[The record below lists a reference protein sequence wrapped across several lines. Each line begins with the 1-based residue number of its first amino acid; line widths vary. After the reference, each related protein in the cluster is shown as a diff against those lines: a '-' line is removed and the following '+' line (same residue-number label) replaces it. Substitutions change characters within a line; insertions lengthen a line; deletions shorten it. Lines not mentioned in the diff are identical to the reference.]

1 MRKLLIVLLLA
12 ALWSACSRE
21 HPEKIAAQAA
31 KECYDLLL
39 DGKYDEFI
47 ARKANTDSI
56 PASYREQLVANMKM
70 FADQMQ
76 QEHHGM
82 KEVRRGDRGTDGRE
96 SRAVVDEII
105 QPRPNRFL
113 AFLQV
118 LFLIYTHFFISLHQ
132 KPKHSL

>member
-56 PASYREQLVANMKM
+56 PASYREQLVANIKM
-70 FADQMQ
+70 FVDQMQ

-82 KEVRRGDRGTDGRE
+82 KEVRIVNCTADTARHSANVFLVICFGDSTIEETVVPMVENQGRW
-96 SRAVVDEII
+96 
-105 QPRPNRFL
+105 L
-113 AFLQV
+113 M
-118 LFLIYTHFFISLHQ
+118 
-132 KPKHSL
+132 K

>member
-1 MRKLLIVLLLA
+1 MMKLLIVLLLA

-82 KEVRRGDRGTDGRE
+82 KEVRIVNCTADTARHSANVFLVICFGDSTIEETVVPMVENQGRW
-96 SRAVVDEII
+96 
-105 QPRPNRFL
+105 L
-113 AFLQV
+113 M
-118 LFLIYTHFFISLHQ
+118 
-132 KPKHSL
+132 K

>member
-39 DGKYDEFI
+39 DSKYDEFI

-82 KEVRRGDRGTDGRE
+82 KEVRIVNCTADTARHSANVFLVICFGDSTIEETVVPMVENQGRW
-96 SRAVVDEII
+96 
-105 QPRPNRFL
+105 L
-113 AFLQV
+113 M
-118 LFLIYTHFFISLHQ
+118 
-132 KPKHSL
+132 K

>member
-56 PASYREQLVANMKM
+56 TASYREQLVANMKM

-82 KEVRRGDRGTDGRE
+82 KEVRIVNCTADTARHSANVFLVICFGDSTIEETVVPMVENQGRW
-96 SRAVVDEII
+96 
-105 QPRPNRFL
+105 L
-113 AFLQV
+113 M
-118 LFLIYTHFFISLHQ
+118 
-132 KPKHSL
+132 K

>member
-31 KECYDLLL
+31 KECYDLPL

-82 KEVRRGDRGTDGRE
+82 KEVRIVNCTADTARHSANVFLVICFGDSTIEETVVPMVENQGRW
-96 SRAVVDEII
+96 
-105 QPRPNRFL
+105 L
-113 AFLQV
+113 M
-118 LFLIYTHFFISLHQ
+118 
-132 KPKHSL
+132 K

>member
-76 QEHHGM
+76 PEHHGM
-82 KEVRRGDRGTDGRE
+82 KEVRIVNCTADTARHSANVFLVICFGDSTIEETVVPMVENQGRW
-96 SRAVVDEII
+96 
-105 QPRPNRFL
+105 L
-113 AFLQV
+113 M
-118 LFLIYTHFFISLHQ
+118 
-132 KPKHSL
+132 K

>member
-12 ALWSACSRE
+12 VLWSACSRE

-82 KEVRRGDRGTDGRE
+82 KEVRIVNCTADTARHSANVFLVICFGDSTIEETVVPMVENQGRW
-96 SRAVVDEII
+96 
-105 QPRPNRFL
+105 L
-113 AFLQV
+113 M
-118 LFLIYTHFFISLHQ
+118 
-132 KPKHSL
+132 K

>member
-1 MRKLLIVLLLA
+1 MRKLLIVLLLV

-82 KEVRRGDRGTDGRE
+82 KEVRIVNCTADTARHSANVFLVICFGDSTIEETVVPMVENQGRW
-96 SRAVVDEII
+96 
-105 QPRPNRFL
+105 L
-113 AFLQV
+113 M
-118 LFLIYTHFFISLHQ
+118 
-132 KPKHSL
+132 K

>member
-82 KEVRRGDRGTDGRE
+82 KEVRIVNCTADTARHSANVFLVICFGDSTIEETVVPRVENQGRW
-96 SRAVVDEII
+96 
-105 QPRPNRFL
+105 L
-113 AFLQV
+113 M
-118 LFLIYTHFFISLHQ
+118 
-132 KPKHSL
+132 K

>member
-31 KECYDLLL
+31 KECYDLLW

-70 FADQMQ
+70 FVDQMQ

-82 KEVRRGDRGTDGRE
+82 KEVRIVNCTADTARHSANVFLVICFGDSTIEETVVPMVENQGRW
-96 SRAVVDEII
+96 
-105 QPRPNRFL
+105 L
-113 AFLQV
+113 M
-118 LFLIYTHFFISLHQ
+118 
-132 KPKHSL
+132 K

>member
-56 PASYREQLVANMKM
+56 PASYREQDVCRPNAAGASWDERGAYREL
-70 FADQMQ
+70 
-76 QEHHGM
+76 HGRYGAPFG
-82 KEVRRGDRGTDGRE
+82 ERVPGDLLWRQYHRGDRGTDGRE
-96 SRAVVDEII
+96 SRAVADEI
-105 QPRPNRFL
+105 
-113 AFLQV
+113 V
-118 LFLIYTHFFISLHQ
+118 LVR
-132 KPKHSL
+132 

>member
-82 KEVRRGDRGTDGRE
+82 KEVRIVNCTADTARHSANVFLVICFGDSTIE
-96 SRAVVDEII
+96 ETVVPMVEN
-105 QPRPNRFL
+105 QGL
-113 AFLQV
+113 WLM
-118 LFLIYTHFFISLHQ
+118 
-132 KPKHSL
+132 K

>member
-82 KEVRRGDRGTDGRE
+82 KVVRIVNCTADTARHSANVFLVICFGDSTIEETVVPMVENQGRW
-96 SRAVVDEII
+96 
-105 QPRPNRFL
+105 L
-113 AFLQV
+113 M
-118 LFLIYTHFFISLHQ
+118 
-132 KPKHSL
+132 K

>member
-82 KEVRRGDRGTDGRE
+82 KEVRIVNCTADTARHSANVFLVICFGDSTIE
-96 SRAVVDEII
+96 ETVVPMVENADTI
-105 QPRPNRFL
+105 
-113 AFLQV
+113 
-118 LFLIYTHFFISLHQ
+118 
-132 KPKHSL
+132 

>member
-39 DGKYDEFI
+39 AGKYDELI

-82 KEVRRGDRGTDGRE
+82 KEVRIVNCTADTARHSANVFLVICFGDSTIEETVVPMVENQGRW
-96 SRAVVDEII
+96 
-105 QPRPNRFL
+105 L
-113 AFLQV
+113 M
-118 LFLIYTHFFISLHQ
+118 
-132 KPKHSL
+132 K

>member
-56 PASYREQLVANMKM
+56 PASYREQLVANMKL

-82 KEVRRGDRGTDGRE
+82 KEVRIVNCTADTARHSANVFLVICFGDSTIEETVVPMVENQGRW
-96 SRAVVDEII
+96 
-105 QPRPNRFL
+105 L
-113 AFLQV
+113 M
-118 LFLIYTHFFISLHQ
+118 
-132 KPKHSL
+132 K

>member
-39 DGKYDEFI
+39 DGKCDEFI

-82 KEVRRGDRGTDGRE
+82 KEVRIVNCTADTARHSANVFLVICFGDSTIEETVVPMVENQGRW
-96 SRAVVDEII
+96 
-105 QPRPNRFL
+105 L
-113 AFLQV
+113 M
-118 LFLIYTHFFISLHQ
+118 
-132 KPKHSL
+132 K

>member
-82 KEVRRGDRGTDGRE
+82 KEVRIVNCTADTARH
-96 SRAVVDEII
+96 SANV
-105 QPRPNRFL
+105 
-113 AFLQV
+113 
-118 LFLIYTHFFISLHQ
+118 FLIENDTITVSDTIT
-132 KPKHSL
+132 PPTIGMIVPVMSETVSVG

>member
-56 PASYREQLVANMKM
+56 PAGYREQLVANMKM
-70 FADQMQ
+70 FVDQMQ

-82 KEVRRGDRGTDGRE
+82 KEVRIVNCTADTARHSANVFLVICFGDSTIEETVVPMVENQGRW
-96 SRAVVDEII
+96 
-105 QPRPNRFL
+105 L
-113 AFLQV
+113 M
-118 LFLIYTHFFISLHQ
+118 
-132 KPKHSL
+132 K